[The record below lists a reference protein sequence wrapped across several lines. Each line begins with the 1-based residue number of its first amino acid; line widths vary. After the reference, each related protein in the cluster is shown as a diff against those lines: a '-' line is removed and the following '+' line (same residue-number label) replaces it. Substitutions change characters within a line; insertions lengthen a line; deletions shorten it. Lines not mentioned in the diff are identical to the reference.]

1 MEYMDLGTLGDILK
15 RCHQIP
21 EVMLGLIAFQV
32 LNGLDY
38 LHRSIKLIHR
48 DIKPSNLL
56 VNSNG
61 SVKISD
67 FGVSGQLMNSKDQ
80 RSTWIGTVTYMS
92 PERFRGGCDITYLE
106 SYSWDTDLWS
116 LGLTLL
122 ECAWGRYPY
131 PSPEENGIAQK

>member
-15 RCHQIP
+15 QCGQIP

-32 LNGLDY
+32 HSYPYNSKVLNGLEY
-38 LHRSIKLIHR
+38 LHKTIKLIHR

-61 SVKISD
+61 VVKISD
-67 FGVSGQLMNSKDQ
+67 FGVSGQLMNSRDQ

-92 PERFRGGCDITYLE
+92 PERLRGGK
-106 SYSWDTDLWS
+106 
-116 LGLTLL
+116 
-122 ECAWGRYPY
+122 Y
-131 PSPEENGIAQK
+131 PSINI